1 MTSNDDS
8 WREDSWI
15 DKCMKCKH
23 CYTTRD
29 DDYIK
34 CRLRKGD
41 CRFEYYR
48 EGTNNADDK
57 RRDH

>member
-1 MTSNDDS
+1 MEQTSNDDN
-8 WREDSWI
+8 WLA
-15 DKCMKCKH
+15 KCMKCKH
-23 CYTTRD
+23 CYTTQD

-41 CRFEYYR
+41 CRFEPYKQVR

-57 RRDH
+57 GRDR